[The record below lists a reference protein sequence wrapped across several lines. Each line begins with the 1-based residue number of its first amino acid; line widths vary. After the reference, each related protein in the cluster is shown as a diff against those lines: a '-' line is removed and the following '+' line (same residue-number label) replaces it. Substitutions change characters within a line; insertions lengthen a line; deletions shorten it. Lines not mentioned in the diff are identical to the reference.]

1 MNEPNKKYLSLAK
14 FIAYYYEGKKY
25 YYYIKL
31 VLKMKSKNTSS
42 IFPSSFCQDS
52 FNILDNGNKSPP
64 RMKYKIMWD
73 SFDVINIDNLIRI
86 AQSMKAINN
95 KKFSDFLEKINQ
107 LIEEINIY
115 NKILKDRLQEYERRK
130 KFENNLNILEKKF
143 KSFNINNFDDIHR
156 EKESQFKI
164 IEQEKEKK
172 IRETNEKYKNIM
184 EKLDSIQDKNEFYE
198 FLKNLKLN

>member
-1 MNEPNKKYLSLAK
+1 
-14 FIAYYYEGKKY
+14 
-25 YYYIKL
+25 
-31 VLKMKSKNTSS
+31 
-42 IFPSSFCQDS
+42 
-52 FNILDNGNKSPP
+52 
-64 RMKYKIMWD
+64 MWD

-172 IRETNEKYKNIM
+172 IRETNVKYKNIM

-198 FLKNLKLN
+198 FLKNLKLNWII